1 MTNDQLWA
9 VIFLACGAVAAW
21 HAYTS
26 ANSGKWTWPL
36 YHLTVDHR
44 TSPMGYW
51 ICISWDLMGMIFM
64 FALAAFS
71 LTR

>member
-1 MTNDQLWA
+1 MACLQLSELGQ
-9 VIFLACGAVAAW
+9 VDLAA
-21 HAYTS
+21 
-26 ANSGKWTWPL
+26 

-64 FALAAFS
+64 FALAGFS